1 MVSTE
6 LPELMVPDGNAW
18 RRWLGAHQRGSSGVW
33 LVLAKKNAT
42 NPTSLTYDVAL
53 QEALC
58 QGWIDGQVGARD
70 EVTYRQRFTPRRAR
84 SRWSARNVA
93 IVSALISQG
102 RMQPA
107 GMSEV
112 ERAKADGRWEAAY
125 AGQASMHVP
134 ADLSTAL
141 TARPR
146 ARAMFAILNSQ
157 NRYAVLYRIDSAKR
171 PDTRARRIEQFVAML
186 GRGETLYPQR
196 RTLDG

>member
-1 MVSTE
+1 MVPTE
-6 LPELMVPDGNAW
+6 LPELIVDDGNAW
-18 RRWLGAHQRGSSGVW
+18 RQWLGSHHEQSSGVW
-33 LVLAKKNAT
+33 LVLAKKNT
-42 NPTSLTYDVAL
+42 TSPTRLTYDTAL
-53 QEALC
+53 EEGLC
-58 QGWIDGQVGARD
+58 QGWIDGQVAARD
-70 EVTYRQRFTPRRAR
+70 QVTYRQRFTPRRAR

-112 ERAKADGRWEAAY
+112 ERAQADGRWESAY
-125 AGQASMHVP
+125 AGQASTQVP

-141 TARPR
+141 AAQPR
-146 ARAMFAILNSQ
+146 AQALFDILTSQ
-157 NRYAVLYRIDSAKR
+157 NRYAVLYRIEGAKR

-186 GRGETLYPQR
+186 ARGETLYPQR